1 MKSEISHI
9 ERCTGFATLETRR
22 ELEPKCVPQLF
33 LGWLREMRRSAIGHL
48 FPLSLATI
56 SEVFAKVY
64 SAQFPSRFLSGE
76 LSTMNQSELKVN
88 VTRGKT
94 HVTKSRITLAL

>member
-1 MKSEISHI
+1 MHRIRHFRNAKGTKAEMSSLIVS
-9 ERCTGFATLETRR
+9 GM
-22 ELEPKCVPQLF
+22 VM
-33 LGWLREMRRSAIGHL
+33 EMRRSAIGHF

-56 SEVFAKVY
+56 AALRKFTG
-64 SAQFPSRFLSGE
+64 AQFPSRFLSGE

-88 VTRGKT
+88 VKRGKT